1 MLQCAMRIAC
11 IVDCNQTLILS
22 GMATATGVIRQ
33 PCCGSASRAY
43 ISNVRKRTK
52 PDNGRY
58 PLSRAPGE
66 PWLDPSEGWRV
77 PWRLAADVQRFCDWT
92 TGRTGSHAQAPTGRA
107 LLQPDY
113 EPRAL
118 QSPGAGL
125 RPTGH

>member
-1 MLQCAMRIAC
+1 MCAKGP
-11 IVDCNQTLILS
+11 S
-22 GMATATGVIRQ
+22 
-33 PCCGSASRAY
+33 
-43 ISNVRKRTK
+43 

-92 TGRTGSHAQAPTGRA
+92 TGRTGSHAQAPTDRA

-125 RPTGH
+125 RPTGHCSSGHSGRERTTGGSLEVVEGRGRVGMLRPQRVFAYGKGITQ